1 MRRRP
6 PGQLLFLIFTNMPRL
21 SEIDVKY
28 RGGYRGSWIDINDL
42 IAKEIP
48 MDIVEFRMDASQVKG
63 CENYCRMQIKIGGK
77 PYVTWHS
84 SAILSGYLE
93 DCMNQQA
100 TDGVVNFPIEWVIIY
115 TGDDG
120 GYYLKD
126 AGDAKVPT
134 EAELNRLIK
143 RRKGGGRR

>member
-1 MRRRP
+1 
-6 PGQLLFLIFTNMPRL
+6 MPRL

-42 IAKEIP
+42 IAKCIP
-48 MDIVEFRMDASQVKG
+48 MDIVEFRRDPSQVKG
-63 CENYCRMQIKIGGK
+63 CETYCRMQIKIGGK

-84 SAILSGYLE
+84 SEILAGYME
-93 DCMNQQA
+93 DCKAQEL

-134 EAELNRLIK
+134 EVELNRLI
-143 RRKGGGRR
+143 RRKKGNRR